1 MERINVDRLDN
12 NTAPSSNHLPLPT
25 QQRAF
30 IPPMKNRHSR
40 NGGRERHNKL
50 AVMAVS
56 LSVVMALMTLCILD
70 YSGGMDG
77 ECDLPLLRVL
87 WILVL
92 LIARG
97 VCSNKVGSV

>member
-1 MERINVDRLDN
+1 
-12 NTAPSSNHLPLPT
+12 
-25 QQRAF
+25 
-30 IPPMKNRHSR
+30 MKNRHSR
-40 NGGRERHNKL
+40 HGGRERHNRL

-70 YSGGMDG
+70 YSGGIDG
-77 ECDLPLLRVL
+77 ECDLPLFKVL